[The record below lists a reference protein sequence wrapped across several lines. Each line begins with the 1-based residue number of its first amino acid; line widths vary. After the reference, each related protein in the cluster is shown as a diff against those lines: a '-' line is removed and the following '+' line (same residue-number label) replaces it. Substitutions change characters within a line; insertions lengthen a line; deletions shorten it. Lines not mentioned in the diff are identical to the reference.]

1 MRAHVLLLLVLF
13 RCLEPAAPQTRKDST
28 QEPEVKENKV
38 KPQEVC
44 LGTTNGL
51 SFTDSSAL
59 HYKNLKARYENC
71 EIIIGNLEI
80 TLMERHFDFSFLGG
94 IREVTGY
101 VLIATN
107 QFSRLPLGQLR
118 VIRGST
124 LYDQNWAL
132 SVFLNFDGQTGL
144 EEMGLTHLTEILA
157 GGVQIVNNKFLSYV
171 PSINWKDI
179 VSDSSAR
186 VEIDRN
192 GPELACHPDCR
203 GHCWGPNKDQCQTL
217 TKTVCAPQCH
227 GRCFGTS
234 PRDCCNTECAGG
246 CTGPL
251 ETHCF
256 ACRHVNHSGACV
268 PHCPQPLIYNR
279 QTFQLE
285 PNPDAM
291 YQYGSVCMP
300 NCPDHFVVDGSACVS
315 SCPLDKME
323 VERNGTKRCEPCV
336 GLCPKVCNGTGA
348 SDRQTVDSSNIDTFI
363 NCTKIQGSLHFLV
376 TGIHGDDYNKI
387 PPLDPKKLKYFST
400 VREITGV
407 LDIQSWPKE
416 LSDLSY
422 FSNLTTIRGRS
433 LRSPFSLLLMKVD
446 SLTSL
451 GLRSLREINDGSVY
465 ISNNTNLCYH
475 HTVDW
480 GKIFTGNRRQR
491 RLNYN
496 DIKFNKPQSQCEEAG
511 RVCDPL
517 CSDAGCW
524 GPGPEQC
531 LFCRNHS
538 RDGTCVAQ
546 CNIYSGETREFT
558 GPNGE
563 CLACH
568 PECLQQEGEPTCRG
582 KGADECVACSN
593 LMDGPHC
600 VSSCPNGVNGE
611 RGQAIFKYH
620 NSKRQCEPCHPN
632 CTRGCTGPTLR
643 DCINPDRASDSPP
656 IAAIVSG
663 VLAGLIV
670 CLAVAVLSLLYH
682 RGLAIRHKRALRRYL
697 ESRESIEPL
706 DPGEKGTKVHARILR
721 ASELRKGKLLGSGVF
736 GTVHKSFWIPEG
748 DSLKI
753 PVAIKTIQDRS
764 GRQTFTEIT
773 DHMLSMGSLDHPY
786 IVRLL
791 GICPGPSLQ
800 LVTQLST
807 QGSLLQHLR
816 QNANSLDPQRL
827 LNWCVQIAKGMY
839 YLEEHCMVHRNLAA
853 RNVLLKSDYMVQIS
867 DFGVADLLYPDDK
880 KYVYSEHKTPIKWM
894 ALESILFRRYSHQ
907 SDVWS
912 YGVTVW
918 EMMSHGAEPYATM
931 HPHDV
936 PNLLEKGERLAQPQ
950 ICTID
955 VYMVMVKCWM
965 IDENIRPTF
974 KELANEFTRM
984 ARDPQRYLV
993 VKNDRNSAVSD
1004 ESHSREFKL
1013 TEVNLESEDE
1023 EVLDDGFATPPL
1035 HLSPSRSHSRL
1046 RIGSYRSGSGQSV
1059 PVGYLPMTP
1068 SPGEDSRQLWYQRKR
1083 LGSARTTSES
1093 SEGRGTV
1100 VDIEMGEIVSQTG
1113 SLRRGHSRADSAYMS
1128 NCVSVASDP
1137 LSPVLQV
1144 AEEDTD
1150 GYVLPRSAH
1159 NSERDA
1165 LMARPGSRASLP
1177 RSRSSRNTRS
1187 QLSPLSPS
1195 QEPPQE
1201 YELMT
1206 KQQPT
1211 VVPHLPKDRIH
1222 TSTSIPGKEGAGTD
1236 PLACSTNLPPY
1247 EDAIETAKQ
1256 QPAQYD
1262 TCKGED
1268 YLDLAA
1274 SEDTSA
1280 IVHSPEAREDTIE
1293 RDHQPDEEISEGNN
1307 EDGATAEERPP
1318 QQAVVEYEY
1327 MDIQTEPKPVQ
1338 SSSEEERTERCSD
1351 ETDTNSIS
1359 PCKVKRE
1366 STEDVVYQ
1374 NMCDIP
1380 ALKSNSTKGSSFKAN
1395 EHSSIITCLPEE
1407 YEDMGVVCGRGNAS
1421 ADQVEY
1427 QNMPAKDRKLQGE
1440 VPHSAKLRAFR
1451 GACSGPDEKNGKTS
1465 FDNPDYWH
1473 SRLFHKPD
1481 AVCT

>member
-1 MRAHVLLLLVLF
+1 SICLSNLL
-13 RCLEPAAPQTRKDST
+13 
-28 QEPEVKENKV
+28 
-38 KPQEVC
+38 
-44 LGTTNGL
+44 
-51 SFTDSSAL
+51 
-59 HYKNLKARYENC
+59 
-71 EIIIGNLEI
+71 
-80 TLMERHFDFSFLGG
+80 FLY
-94 IREVTGY
+94 IYDLTGY

-496 DIKFNKPQSQCEEAG
+496 DIKFNKPQSQCEESG

-582 KGADECVACSN
+582 KSTKPYLPCVTVTYISFFP
-593 LMDGPHC
+593 L
-600 VSSCPNGVNGE
+600 SS
-611 RGQAIFKYH
+611 RTQ
-620 NSKRQCEPCHPN
+620 
-632 CTRGCTGPTLR
+632 
-643 DCINPDRASDSPP
+643 
-656 IAAIVSG
+656 
-663 VLAGLIV
+663 
-670 CLAVAVLSLLYH
+670 
-682 RGLAIRHKRALRRYL
+682 
-697 ESRESIEPL
+697 
-706 DPGEKGTKVHARILR
+706 
-721 ASELRKGKLLGSGVF
+721 
-736 GTVHKSFWIPEG
+736 
-748 DSLKI
+748 
-753 PVAIKTIQDRS
+753 
-764 GRQTFTEIT
+764 
-773 DHMLSMGSLDHPY
+773 HMLSMGSLDHPY

-827 LNWCVQIAKGMY
+827 LNWCVQIAKGY
-839 YLEEHCMVHRNLAA
+839 TDEPIAKLRENGKKNPEINL
-853 RNVLLKSDYMVQIS
+853 
-867 DFGVADLLYPDDK
+867 FK
-880 KYVYSEHKTPIKWM
+880 KKRMT
-894 ALESILFRRYSHQ
+894 SILSILSVLIKKPYFYPHFT
-907 SDVWS
+907 DA
-912 YGVTVW
+912 GVTVW

-993 VKNDRNSAVSD
+993 VKVRKENSAVSD

-1159 NSERDA
+1159 NSER
-1165 LMARPGSRASLP
+1165 G
-1177 RSRSSRNTRS
+1177 N
-1187 QLSPLSPS
+1187 
-1195 QEPPQE
+1195 EPPQE

-1256 QPAQYD
+1256 Q
-1262 TCKGED
+1262 
-1268 YLDLAA
+1268 
-1274 SEDTSA
+1274 
-1280 IVHSPEAREDTIE
+1280 EDTIE